1 MPGNHRDLILIKNN
15 TVSVL
20 ASNANGIHVL
30 DIKNPSKISLISRI
44 ETDNFANFVT
54 TNALESILC
63 AS

>member
-1 MPGNHRDLILIKNN
+1 MEGNHRDLILIKNN

-20 ASNANGIHVL
+20 ASNAFGIHVL
-30 DIKNPSKISLISRI
+30 DIKNHSKISLISRI